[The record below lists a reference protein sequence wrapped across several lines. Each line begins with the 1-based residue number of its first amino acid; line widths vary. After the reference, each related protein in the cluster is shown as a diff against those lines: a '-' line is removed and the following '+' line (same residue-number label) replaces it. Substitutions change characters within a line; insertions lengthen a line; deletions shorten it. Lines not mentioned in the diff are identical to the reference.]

1 MKFERTQYQSPE
13 MSILEILTQDIL
25 TVSGENE
32 LEPDVNN

>member
-1 MKFERTQYQSPE
+1 MKLERTQYQSPE
-13 MSILEILTQDIL
+13 MSILAIHTQDIL